1 MIKNQIVSK
10 YRSIEVTNDNIT
22 LKVPDDL
29 LLSDNVLIL
38 NHKGNWV
45 VIPISTIVK
54 YPIIYFYDEKL
65 KETGSVVCCLLTLR
79 SMYVYEK
86 VRWIGYNGLEASFN
100 NEAGESMS
108 FETKLD
114 KNGEKLVEF
123 KRSQIKIQSLRS
135 SLIDYGDLFY
145 LNLNLNVNFKNKSNL
160 IPLEY
165 YSNLYDYQNN
175 LIQLNKTNKT
185 DKTDKID
192 FHPKTLCTLIQY
204 QSSKNTPTNNSN
216 IKTTIIISKDGYEPR
231 KGKIDEYLAASSE
244 KLIEKKAFIMQIL
257 LYTSQILYDNVKV
270 IILK

>member
-79 SMYVYEK
+79 CMYVYEK

-145 LNLNLNVNFKNKSNL
+145 LNLNLDSNFKNKSNL
-160 IPLEY
+160 IPLAY

-175 LIQLNKTNKT
+175 SLQMNKI
-185 DKTDKID
+185 DKID

-204 QSSKNTPTNNSN
+204 QSSNNSIKTN
-216 IKTTIIISKDGYEPR
+216 IKTTIIISKDSTNKNADGGYEPR
-231 KGKIDEYLAASSE
+231 KGKIDEYLASSSE

-257 LYTSQILYDNVKV
+257 LYTSQLLYDNVKV